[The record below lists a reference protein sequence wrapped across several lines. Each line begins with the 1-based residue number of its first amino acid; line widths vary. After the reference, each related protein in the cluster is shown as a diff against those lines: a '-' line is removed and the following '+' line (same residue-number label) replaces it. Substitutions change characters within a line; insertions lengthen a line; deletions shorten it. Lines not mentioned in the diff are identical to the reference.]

1 MNISKLDRKR
11 FYDNVS
17 LGFGED
23 ACWTWVGGISFLA
36 CRGVFWVDGRNRS
49 ASVVS
54 YEIYYGRNTNGMLV
68 CHTCDNPNCVNPN
81 HLFLGTARDNTM
93 DMISKKRHKCNLPK
107 GQNHKDC
114 KLSQEQVLEIRKKY
128 ATGNYFQKQLS
139 DEYNVNQYNVS
150 KIIRNIT
157 WKNIEL

>member
-81 HLFLGTARDNTM
+81 HLFLGTNSDNM
-93 DMISKKRHKCNLPK
+93 KDMFNKNRRNVRGENGPGS
-107 GQNHKDC
+107 
-114 KLSQEQVLEIRKKY
+114 KLSNTDVLNIRRLYSLGDCSQRKL
-128 ATGNYFQKQLS
+128 ARTFGVTQSNIS
-139 DEYNVNQYNVS
+139 I
-150 KIIRNIT
+150 IIRRISY
-157 WKNIEL
+157 KDI